1 VAVPGITMD
10 AEARVIRP
18 LRRAHRRLI
27 LLLVIVLPIVLVLA
41 LVMREEPPVQ
51 RDWPFEKR

>member
-1 VAVPGITMD
+1 MD

>member
-1 VAVPGITMD
+1 M
-10 AEARVIRP
+10 IRP

-27 LLLVIVLPIVLVLA
+27 LLLVLLLPIVLVLA

-51 RDWPFEKR
+51 RDWPFEER

>member
-1 VAVPGITMD
+1 M
-10 AEARVIRP
+10 IRP

-27 LLLVIVLPIVLVLA
+27 FLLAIVLPMVLVLA

-51 RDWPFEKR
+51 RDWPFPPSPLRGYGATSEER